1 MYHVVKSSS
10 EEDALDFLYKEV

>member
-1 MYHVVKSSS
+1 MYHVVKRSS